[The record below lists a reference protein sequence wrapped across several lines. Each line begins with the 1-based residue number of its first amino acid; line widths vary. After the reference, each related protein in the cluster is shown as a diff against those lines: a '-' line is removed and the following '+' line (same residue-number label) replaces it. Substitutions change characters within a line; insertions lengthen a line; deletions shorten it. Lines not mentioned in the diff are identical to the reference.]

1 MYIHNAIIFV
11 HNFYSVSCAEFE
23 QFKVFLFLFPDLIL
37 TLTDK
42 PKNNT

>member
-1 MYIHNAIIFV
+1 MQNAIISV
-11 HNFYSVSCAEFE
+11 HNFYNVSCPEFE
-23 QFKVFLFLFPDLIL
+23 QFQVFQFPFPDLIL